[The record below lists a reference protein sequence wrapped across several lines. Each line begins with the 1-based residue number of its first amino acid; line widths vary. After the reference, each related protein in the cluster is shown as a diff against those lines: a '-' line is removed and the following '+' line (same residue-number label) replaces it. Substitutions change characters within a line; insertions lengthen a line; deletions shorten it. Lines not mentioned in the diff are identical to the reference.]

1 MTGATRSKLQFAVWT
16 GAVIAGFVYLLGA
29 LGRSGVAF
37 EDFAQWPKTGVVA
50 LKCTATGL
58 IVAVAWLSA
67 TSRPRTLL
75 ALSLS
80 IIWLADLILA
90 LGAVVLSG
98 TIFVAAHLV
107 AIAAYHQLRSPNK
120 NTALYH
126 AMGII
131 VILSGM
137 AGTII
142 PALFFPISTLMMLFP
157 LFSLISA
164 AAALRSR
171 FPFWTLGAGTIIF
184 SMSDILGVIALSA
197 PHGVALFWLVW
208 TTYFCGLALIGWAL
222 MRQRVA

>member
-1 MTGATRSKLQFAVWT
+1 MAGATRPKLQLALWT
-16 GAVIAGFVYLLGA
+16 GAVIAGFVYQLGA

-37 EDFAQWPKTGVVA
+37 EDFAQWPKTGVIA

-90 LGAVVLSG
+90 LGAVILSG

-107 AIAAYHQLRSPNK
+107 ALAAYHQLRSPDK
-120 NTALYH
+120 NTAIYH
-126 AMGII
+126 VMGLII
-131 VILSGM
+131 VISGM
-137 AGTII
+137 ACTII
-142 PALFFPISTLMMLFP
+142 PAQFFPISTLMMLFP

-164 AAALRSR
+164 AAAQRSR

-184 SMSDILGVIALSA
+184 SMSDILGVIVLSA
-197 PHGVALFWLVW
+197 PQGSPLSWLVW
-208 TTYFCGLALIGWAL
+208 TTYFCGLALIVWAL

>member
-1 MTGATRSKLQFAVWT
+1 MKDATRPKLQFALWA
-16 GAVIAGFVYLLGA
+16 GAVIAGFAYLLGA

-37 EDFAQWPKTGVVA
+37 EDFAQWPKAGVIA

-58 IVAVAWLSA
+58 LVAVAWLSA
-67 TSRPRTLL
+67 ISRPRTLL

-90 LGAVVLSG
+90 LGAIMLSG

-107 AIAAYHQLRSPNK
+107 ALAAYHQLRSPDK
-120 NTALYH
+120 NTANYH
-126 AMGII
+126 VMGLVII
-131 VILSGM
+131 ISGM
-137 AGTII
+137 ACTII
-142 PALFFPISTLMMLFP
+142 PALFFPMSTLMMLFP

-184 SMSDILGVIALSA
+184 PMSDVLGVVMLSA
-197 PHGVALFWLVW
+197 PHGVALSWLVW
-208 TTYFCGLALIGWAL
+208 TTYFCGLALIAWAL